1 MRVDN
6 LGFQQVSFGNAL
18 STRQEEEQKKLI
30 KEVRHALGH
39 DGAIS
44 VGKGYAQGLPSQ
56 ASQDTGVGK
65 INSPES
71 FRMNELLQVY
81 AGATAVKP
89 SFPIGQLG
97 LRPAY
102 NDKGYYGSYQRSTL
116 TIGEDMINP
125 FNLTKPEYGSIL
137 PESEAQ
143 KVVARHAKSGVSDNQ
158 IDYDNELGK
167 KAPDQYPINE
177 TLKVAYK
184 NFKEMEATPELEQLR
199 NEFDAYKSQKEPVDI
214 DGLRKELFSG
224 EKDLTNLEYA
234 KKALELR
241 NALIERDGVDIFVG
255 RGSKL
260 TPTDDDYEAAQR
272 VADGFQQCIDVAQ
285 GDSEIFTREL
295 MRITEDVAPHKIN
308 PKIRR

>member
-1 MRVDN
+1 MIGEKDLN
-6 LGFQQVSFGNAL
+6 SESAN
-18 STRQEEEQKKLI
+18 
-30 KEVRHALGH
+30 EVNTTETEF
-39 DGAIS
+39 DPVQAI
-44 VGKGYAQGLPSQ
+44 
-56 ASQDTGVGK
+56 
-65 INSPES
+65 
-71 FRMNELLQVY
+71 NELKQNSVS
-81 AGATAVKP
+81 KED
-89 SFPIGQLG
+89 
-97 LRPAY
+97 Y
-102 NDKGYYGSYQRSTL
+102 N
-116 TIGEDMINP
+116 
-125 FNLTKPEYGSIL
+125 
-137 PESEAQ
+137 
-143 KVVARHAKSGVSDNQ
+143 KVVAEKNKYLKALIDGNQ
-158 IDYDNELGK
+158 
-167 KAPDQYPINE
+167 
-177 TLKVAYK
+177 VAEVQ
-184 NFKEMEATPELEQLR
+184 N
-199 NEFDAYKSQKEPVDI
+199 KEPVDI